1 MSGAK
6 AHRRSRRNLWNFK
19 STSRPEVSPKHVGFI
34 AQAVSTAPYRRAP
47 GLRHLL
53 RIPDMTSTSLAQQE
67 RKTLCD
73 LLVERGAGAPTLC
86 EGWVTSDLAA
96 HLVVRERRPD
106 SGPGLVWPPLARYTD
121 KVRRSVRDRWS
132 WDELVETVRRGPPW
146 LLRPFDGPMNTV
158 EYFIH
163 VEDVRRAQD
172 GWEPR
177 AISPELADALWAR
190 VGPGGMAKRV
200 PATIV
205 MMSPGRADKQ
215 SGTGPRLILA
225 GDPGELTMFGAGRQG
240 AARVEISGDATLA
253 AKLRDAPLG
262 I

>member
-1 MSGAK
+1 MA
-6 AHRRSRRNLWNFK
+6 RRFSEAR
-19 STSRPEVSPKHVGFI
+19 FI
-34 AQAVSTAPYRRAP
+34 APTATTVPYRRAP

-67 RKTLCD
+67 RNTLCD
-73 LLVERGAGAPTLC
+73 LLVERGAGATTLC

-163 VEDVRRAQD
+163 AEDVRRAQD

-253 AKLRDAPLG
+253 AQLRAAPLG